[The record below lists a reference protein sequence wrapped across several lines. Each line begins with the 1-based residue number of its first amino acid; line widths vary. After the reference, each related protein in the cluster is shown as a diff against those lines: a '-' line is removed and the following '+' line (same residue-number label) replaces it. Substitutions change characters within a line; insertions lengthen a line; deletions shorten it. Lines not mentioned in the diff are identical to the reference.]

1 MDSEKILQDKIAG
14 YKKVLVAFSGGVD
27 STFLLYMCKKV
38 LGEENV
44 LAVTVLGS
52 SFPTREKES
61 AKQLAKEIGV
71 RHLFVQSNEYD
82 VPEFS
87 ENGPDRCYYC
97 KRGEFSK
104 LIKLAEENGI
114 ETIVDGSNS
123 DDKDDY
129 RPGRRAMRELGI
141 KSPLSDLK
149 KADIRALC
157 KKYGLSV
164 FDKPSYACLAS
175 RVPYGHTITPEL
187 LGKIEKAE
195 NFLMDSGFI
204 DVRVRDYGDL
214 ARIEVPKSEFEK
226 LIVQA
231 AEVTEALKDL
241 GYLYVTMDLNGRET
255 GSMNRVLETGKES

>member
-1 MDSEKILQDKIAG
+1 MDKEKALQDKISG

-52 SFPTREKES
+52 SFPTREKDS
-61 AKQLAKEIGV
+61 ATELAREIGV
-71 RHLFVQSNEYD
+71 RHLFVESNEYD

-87 ENGPDRCYYC
+87 QNGPDRCYYC

-114 ETIVDGSNS
+114 ETVVDGSNR
-123 DDKDDY
+123 DDKSDY
-129 RPGRRAMRELGI
+129 RPGRRAIRELGI
-141 KSPLSDLK
+141 ESPLSDLTK
-149 KADIRALC
+149 SEIRDLC
-157 KKYGLSV
+157 KKYSLRV

-187 LGKIEKAE
+187 LSKIEKAE
-195 NFLMDSGFI
+195 NFLMDSGFL

-214 ARIEVPKSEFEK
+214 ARIEVSKSEFEK
-226 LIVQA
+226 LIVH
-231 AEVTEALKDL
+231 V
-241 GYLYVTMDLNGRET
+241 
-255 GSMNRVLETGKES
+255 